1 MFRVTLKFSPLGDFF
16 FSEKEKKEQMLKDVE
31 MKKAQCEIIKLK
43 GDLMSEQTSR
53 KRSRVEFEKDIEMVQ
68 SEKEVCKDL
77 SCAPL

>member
-1 MFRVTLKFSPLGDFF
+1 MGHSENFHISGIF
-16 FSEKEKKEQMLKDVE
+16 FSEKEKKEQMLKEVE

-53 KRSRVEFEKDIEMVQ
+53 KRSRVEFEKDIEMVH

-77 SCAPL
+77 SCVPL